1 MVPPSAS
8 AVFFYA
14 SVVQVHTTG
23 MVMDATVGSTSVPP
37 TSMSTFDVVT
47 IVLLVPLYDRVFIPS
62 TRSRR
67 LTWREKGVS
76 ELKQNGAVLACL

>member
-1 MVPPSAS
+1 
-8 AVFFYA
+8 
-14 SVVQVHTTG
+14 
-23 MVMDATVGSTSVPP
+23 MDATVGSTSVPP
-37 TSMSTFDVVT
+37 ASMSTFDVVT

-76 ELKQNGAVLACL
+76 ELQ